1 MRERQ
6 RLARVAGLLYLLM
19 SVTSA
24 FSLASIPS
32 WSVGATDASA
42 VVRKILDAPLRYRLG
57 AVSELASQVIFVFLV
72 LALFELLKE
81 VHRTRALAMVALVL
95 VQVPMGFANLLLGLA
110 PLVVQSGASYLSV
123 FSKEQL
129 DALTLVALNTRGY
142 GVKSLMV
149 FWGLW
154 LLPFGMLVYRSG
166 FLPRVLGVLLLVG
179 CFGHVAVGTAS
190 LLMPS
195 LERTVAPLTALAL
208 GEILICLWLLTRG
221 ANPASQHQH
230 SPHRVDN

>member
-32 WSVGATDASA
+32 WSVSATDVSA
-42 VVRKILDAPLRYRLG
+42 VVKIIDAPLRYRLG
-57 AVSELASQVIFVFLV
+57 ALSELASQVFFVFLV

-110 PLVVQSGASYLSV
+110 PLVLQSGASYLSV

-129 DALTLVALNTRGY
+129 DALTLVALNMRGY

-154 LLPFGMLVYRSG
+154 LLPFGMLVYRAG

-179 CFGHVAVGTAS
+179 CFGHVVVGATS

-195 LERTVAPLTALAL
+195 LEHTVAPLTALAL
-208 GEILICLWLLTRG
+208 GEILICLWLLTMG
-221 ANPASQHQH
+221 AKP
-230 SPHRVDN
+230 SPHKVDV